1 MYDSVPKKYLINSL
15 KRDFGGPENESV
27 TFTFD
32 TYNDQKNAFNFGITP
47 YNVQREVLIS
57 EGGTSTWGGG
67 GRKFH
72 GLVGLTVLGIL
83 GGNHLLKS
91 MKNFG

>member
-1 MYDSVPKKYLINSL
+1 MYDSVPEKYLINSL

-57 EGGTSTWGGG
+57 EGGTST
-67 GRKFH
+67 FLEEEVQVV
-72 GLVGLTVLGIL
+72 LVGLTVLGIL
-83 GGNHLLKS
+83 GGNHL
-91 MKNFG
+91 